1 MSLVA
6 LQCQSCGGSIAFPE
20 GKPTPYC
27 PFCGSEKQVEK
38 PLNQQ
43 ILPPE
48 IMLNFDISENEADQS
63 FRIFAKSSFW
73 YPKDIRKAKLEL
85 QMIMLPAWMWSGTS
99 EMHYNGL
106 KSAATESG
114 KRPYSGVSEK
124 YFDQILVPSSK
135 AVSLVELNKIAPFE
149 VSSHQP
155 FDPEKIEHPYEP
167 GELTEH
173 IALEIAKST
182 MQGIHGSLISREEG
196 LSDFHSSAIFHNL
209 DGVPA
214 LLPVYIGVYR
224 RKDKFYRVVIN
235 GLSGKLTG
243 EAPFD
248 WVKVVIIG
256 AIIFFLLLLFGAM
269 EAFLNA

>member
-48 IMLNFDISENEADQS
+48 LMLDFGISDEEADQS
-63 FRIFAKSSFW
+63 FREFAQSSFW
-73 YPKDIRKAKLEL
+73 HPKKIRQAKLEL
-85 QMIMLPAWMWSGTS
+85 QMILLPAWIWSGKS

-106 KSAATESG
+106 ISAATQSG
-114 KRPYSGVSEK
+114 KRPVSGISEQ

-135 AVSLVELNKIAPFE
+135 AVSLVELNSIAPFE
-149 VSSHQP
+149 ISTHQP
-155 FDPEKIEHPYEP
+155 FDPEKIEFPYEP
-167 GELTEH
+167 GELTKH
-173 IALEIAKST
+173 IAINLAKDMMRHVHSSKVKS
-182 MQGIHGSLISREEG
+182 QEG
-196 LSDFHSSAIFHNL
+196 LSDLHSSAIFHNL
-209 DGVPA
+209 DGLPA

-224 RKDKFYRVVIN
+224 QKDKFYRVVIN
-235 GLSGKLTG
+235 GLSGKLIG

-248 WVKVVIIG
+248 WVKLMWIG
-256 AIIFFLLLLFGAM
+256 LGCLFLLGIFSLIINF
-269 EAFLNA
+269 